1 MPQPMH
7 TNNRFFDDIARVV
20 TGAAGAVQGVRTDVE
35 TALRL
40 RVERAAQDLDLASR
54 EDVDALRDLLASTR
68 AEMEALRERLA
79 ALEAQLTAVS
89 GTGADGKPGGASS
102 G

>member
-1 MPQPMH
+1 MH

-20 TGAAGAVQGVRTDVE
+20 TGAAGAAQGVRADIE

-54 EDVDALRDLLASTR
+54 EDVEALKDLLASTR
-68 AEMEALRERLA
+68 AEMDALRERLA
-79 ALEAQLTAVS
+79 ALEAQLPAASKRGKGARS
-89 GTGADGKPGGASS
+89 GGRSS